1 MFGFFLF
8 VCLFKRMCEWALE
21 EPGGSFG
28 VLWFLKQLLGGLHLL
43 VLVWFRRVLALP
55 AKGKSSFW
63 SDTSILGCSPTR
75 IHGDLGKAPG
85 KAMLSRAFASLL
97 VRPPKSTRGRRSHRL
112 IALGL
117 RQTPF
122 TSLWL
127 YVSGWVLSSSVPP
140 PPARPLEPTSNC
152 PDGNNGGAGLA
163 GKEGG
168 GENCL
173 APWPPP
179 PYLLELGLG
188 RGGGG
193 DTHPE
198 LSSQAGKW
206 GGERRETLMAILCK
220 PQPS

>member
-1 MFGFFLF
+1 MTPPF
-8 VCLFKRMCEWALE
+8 WAVPPP
-21 EPGGSFG
+21 PG
-28 VLWFLKQLLGGLHLL
+28 
-43 VLVWFRRVLALP
+43 
-55 AKGKSSFW
+55 
-63 SDTSILGCSPTR
+63 
-75 IHGDLGKAPG
+75 IHGALGKAHG

-97 VRPPKSTRGRRSHRL
+97 VHPPKSTRGRRSHRL

-127 YVSGWVLSSSVPP
+127 YVSSWVLSSSIPP

-173 APWPPP
+173 EPWPPP
-179 PYLLELGLG
+179 PYLIELGLG
-188 RGGGG
+188 GHTQNSDLRQGSGGRGEKDPNGYSLQAPAFLGKTNG
-193 DTHPE
+193 L
-198 LSSQAGKW
+198 LSSPCP
-206 GGERRETLMAILCK
+206 RC
-220 PQPS
+220 